1 MPRCWL
7 LPAVPHPA
15 RHTDLRRDPKVLRR
29 RRRTSSSLPGPSPSP
44 LEAREVPL
52 RPGAKAGSTVVVV
65 LFPALRLRD
74 SGRRSHLNLET
85 QVAVWRVPRDRDG
98 DLGKRTL
105 GTGHPATLL
114 PPAEAQRLPPI
125 QKAEHRVPGACGRVR
140 RADGAGRRGDAF
152 GSLSLPRGLSTS
164 IASFCL
170 PRAGRH
176 LSCTVS
182 PSASPVTHLF
192 VSPQICPPVAVGP
205 RALPAVTSEAG
216 GGGCQA
222 LDWTPWDSG
231 PSFSEP
237 LETGPGS
244 RDSILGSEDVLVPFL
259 SSFLSLWLGLVRSPL
274 LLPAPVAP
282 TQPLPRAPPGCPAC

>member
-1 MPRCWL
+1 MEAFVYPEGRSLGTAARAQRRAWGTASGECPGAGCSQRCPTQPGTPTFEETQNSCVGGEGRPPPYRA
-7 LPAVPHPA
+7 LPPHRWKPG
-15 RHTDLRRDPKVLRR
+15 R
-29 RRRTSSSLPGPSPSP
+29 SLCGQ
-44 LEAREVPL
+44 EL
-52 RPGAKAGSTVVVV
+52 RPAAVV

-74 SGRRSHLNLET
+74 TGRRSHLNLET

-176 LSCTVS
+176 LSHTVS
-182 PSASPVTHLF
+182 PSASPADSPLCF
-192 VSPQICPPVAVGP
+192 PPDMSPQ
-205 RALPAVTSEAG
+205 LP
-216 GGGCQA
+216 
-222 LDWTPWDSG
+222 W
-231 PSFSEP
+231 
-237 LETGPGS
+237 GPGRS
-244 RDSILGSEDVLVPFL
+244 PPSPRRLERRVPGLGLDSMGLRPFL
-259 SSFLSLWLGLVRSPL
+259 L
-274 LLPAPVAP
+274 
-282 TQPLPRAPPGCPAC
+282 

>member
-15 RHTDLRRDPKVLRR
+15 RHADLRRDPKLLRR

-74 SGRRSHLNLET
+74 TGRRSHLNLET

-114 PPAEAQRLPPI
+114 LPAEAQRLPPI

-140 RADGAGRRGDAF
+140 RAGGAGHRGDAF

-170 PRAGRH
+170 PRAGHH
-176 LSCTVS
+176 LSHTVS
-182 PSASPVTHLF
+182 PSASPAD
-192 VSPQICPPVAVGP
+192 SPLCFPPDMSPSCRGAQGAP
-205 RALPAVTSEAG
+205 RLTSEAG

>member
-15 RHTDLRRDPKVLRR
+15 RHADLRRDPKLLRR

-74 SGRRSHLNLET
+74 TGRRSHLNLET

-140 RADGAGRRGDAF
+140 RAGGAGRRGDAF

-176 LSCTVS
+176 LSHTVS

-192 VSPQICPPVAVGP
+192 VSPQICPPSCRGAQGAP
-205 RALPAVTSEAG
+205 RRHLG
-216 GGGCQA
+216 GWRGGCQA

-244 RDSILGSEDVLVPFL
+244 RESILASEDVLVPFL

>member
-1 MPRCWL
+1 MEAFVYPEGRSLGTAARAQRRAWGTASGECPGAGCSQRC
-7 LPAVPHPA
+7 PTQPGTP
-15 RHTDLRRDPKVLRR
+15 TFEETQNSC

-52 RPGAKAGSTVVVV
+52 QPGAKAGSTVVVV

-74 SGRRSHLNLET
+74 TGRRSHLNLET

-192 VSPQICPPVAVGP
+192 VSPQICPPSCRGAQGAP
-205 RALPAVTSEAG
+205 RHHLG
-216 GGGCQA
+216 GWRRWVPGLG
-222 LDWTPWDSG
+222 LDSMG
-231 PSFSEP
+231 
-237 LETGPGS
+237 L
-244 RDSILGSEDVLVPFL
+244 RPFL
-259 SSFLSLWLGLVRSPL
+259 L
-274 LLPAPVAP
+274 
-282 TQPLPRAPPGCPAC
+282 